1 MPVLE
6 IENEYVIPITY
17 DCNWNCPYCA
27 VKNDFDQ
34 KFKTDFTPVER
45 RLSLVPETSSVTIAG
60 GEPGLVSRESL
71 EEYLKI
77 LEMKKCQI
85 YLETN
90 GTFLDRYPD
99 LICRFKE
106 ISYHCS
112 VNMDIPMRVTRGYG
126 NIRYLLIV
134 NDDNIGNLRK
144 FLEFNP
150 DVKFDVIECTYP
162 HGITGPTLSG
172 KNKNMIL
179 ANFGRRLTSDSIRRL
194 IHGKNF
200 ERAIWLS

>member
-6 IENEYVIPITY
+6 TENEYVVPITY
-17 DCNWNCPYCA
+17 DCNWDCPYCA
-27 VKNDFDQ
+27 IKNDFDR
-34 KFKTDFTPVER
+34 KFKTRFTPVER
-45 RLSLVPETSSVTIAG
+45 RLSLVPEMSTVTIAG
-60 GEPGLVSRESL
+60 GEPGLVPRESL
-71 EEYLKI
+71 KEYLKI
-77 LEMKKCQI
+77 LETKKCSV

-99 LICRFKE
+99 FISRFKE
-106 ISYHCS
+106 ILYHCS
-112 VNMDIPMRVTRGYG
+112 VNMDVPARVWRGYD

-150 DVKFDVIECTYP
+150 DIKFDVIECTYP
-162 HGITGPTLSG
+162 HGITGPTLSR

-179 ANFGRRLTSDSIRRL
+179 TNFIRRLTSDSIRRL
-194 IHGKNF
+194 ICGKNF
-200 ERAIWLS
+200 ERATWLS